1 VSLRSADLIAFV
13 PTTDQARAREFYGRT
28 LGLELIQES
37 SFASAFDAN
46 GTELRVTVVEEAAAA
61 PYTVLGWRV
70 DDIDRAIRNLAS
82 KGIEF
87 ERYDGMEQD
96 EVGVWTA
103 PGGSRIAWF
112 KDPDGNTLSLQQA

>member
-1 VSLRSADLIAFV
+1 VTLRSADLVAFA

-28 LGLELIQES
+28 LGLELVQES

-70 DDIDRAIRNLAS
+70 DDIDRAIRDLAS

-96 EVGVWTA
+96 EAGVWTA

>member
-1 VSLRSADLIAFV
+1 VSLRSADLIGFV
-13 PTTDQARAREFYGRT
+13 PTTDQARAREFYGTT
-28 LGLELIQES
+28 LGLELVQES

-46 GTELRVTVVEEAAAA
+46 GTELRVTVVEEATAA

-96 EVGVWTA
+96 EAGVWTA
-103 PGGSRIAWF
+103 PGGTRIAWF